1 MKKTIIFALASI
13 LMLMISCS
21 EEQPTKF
28 NKITYDKYQIQN
40 DTNWVEVTDTMSID
54 IKCLNG
60 DLISD
65 FKSFVIRDSNEYA
78 DLASLRWNYFECIDY
93 ELPTIDFTQYTL
105 LGLNTRTG
113 PVLIER
119 SVFKNDS
126 QKKYLYL
133 IKLKITSLDEI
144 LIHNRNF
151 LLIPRLPLNF
161 TINMD
166 TLISYDFK

>member
-1 MKKTIIFALASI
+1 MKKLIILVFASI
-13 LMLMISCS
+13 FTMFTSCKQ
-21 EEQPTKF
+21 EQPTQLSP
-28 NKITYDKYQIQN
+28 NYDKHNIQN

-60 DLISD
+60 DLISHL
-65 FKSFVIRDSNEYA
+65 KSFVIRDSIEYT
-78 DLASLRWNYFECIDY
+78 DLDTLRWNYFECIDY

-126 QKKYLYL
+126 KKKYLYL
-133 IKLKITSLDEI
+133 IKLKITNLDEI
-144 LIHNRNF
+144 LIHNSNF
-151 LLIPRLPLNF
+151 LLIPKIPDNF